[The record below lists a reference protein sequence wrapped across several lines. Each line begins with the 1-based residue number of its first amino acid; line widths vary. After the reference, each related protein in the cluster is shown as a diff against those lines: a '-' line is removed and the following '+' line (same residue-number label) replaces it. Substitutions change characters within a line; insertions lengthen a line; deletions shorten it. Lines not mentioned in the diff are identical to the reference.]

1 MEELKS
7 NGVIAIESCGVEI
20 DLKNTSFIYLKT
32 QEDEYVGGLDSDG
45 HEAKDNYTRSTHKI
59 SFEYDAYEQL
69 ILRKDSKDLYEP
81 YGDLVTPAEVAKE
94 ILEFAEKAKTDS
106 NMSLSTAELINHEF
120 VEKPL
125 VLEQIR
131 EADEVTWTNHGDVNF
146 AENGGVMTKPNEE
159 RPNDIEF
166 FQLQISAEG
175 DRFAYHGTVC
185 DINEY
190 ADNEVIMGEAAELGV
205 SPEEYIKEN
214 PEQAAALL
222 VENFGYGAMEF
233 SATNKDG
240 QGAYS
245 MNPNDFKVS
254 EQELAEFMTK
264 VGLPDD
270 VIPSFEY
277 ELKSRYGK
285 DATEDTFKTNDWSE
299 VEAWSHEKLMDG
311 FEVEI
316 NDVKYGQ
323 SAELDPDRYQD
334 TFDLR
339 NGEFPVDEQYMN
351 VDYGDDKELE

>member
-1 MEELKS
+1 MELVTLYEKCK
-7 NGVIAIESCGVEI
+7 ESETWFSLTDRCGDWVEI
-20 DLKNTSFIYLKT
+20 IGKHKFFIPEGFEVCEDMAGEAHFYVKGYSSDHAEIGIDKNGFPYLCGMLHSANGRLRNPDERVYLK
-32 QEDEYVGGLDSDG
+32 
-45 HEAKDNYTRSTHKI
+45 R
-59 SFEYDAYEQL
+59 
-69 ILRKDSKDLYEP
+69 P
-81 YGDLVTPAEVAKE
+81 
-94 ILEFAEKAKTDS
+94 
-106 NMSLSTAELINHEF
+106 
-120 VEKPL
+120 
-125 VLEQIR
+125 
-131 EADEVTWTNHGDVNF
+131 TNN
-146 AENGGVMTKPNEE
+146 KE

-214 PEQAAALL
+214 PEQAAVLL

-254 EQELAEFMTK
+254 EQELAEFMAK

-277 ELKSRYGK
+277 ELTSRYGK

-299 VEAWSHEKLMDG
+299 VEEWSHEKLMDG

-316 NDVKYGQ
+316 NDVKYSQ